1 MIPFLLVVFTQQLE
15 FLVTALAHLLSNNIW
30 SFLEKNHDRG
40 RAATKAGTIIK
51 AKQIRRA
58 GNHAYT
64 CTIGMDLGQILTD
77 FLNERQRCKS
87 LGGSAGMLP
96 MGILLF

>member
-15 FLVTALAHLLSNNIW
+15 FLVTALAHLLSNNIQ
-30 SFLEKNHDRG
+30 SFFKKNHNRG
-40 RAATKAGTIIK
+40 RGATKAGTIK
-51 AKQIRRA
+51 AGQIRRD

-77 FLNERQRCKS
+77 FLKQRQRYKS
-87 LGGSAGMLP
+87 LGGSGGMLP
-96 MGILLF
+96 MAIFLF